1 MTAIWQATFVL
12 AAICAGVIIVTFIL
26 VRSISE
32 TVDKLVDLLVDTVKT
47 QRDITF
53 SQHEIF
59 QAQTSTYRYLKLIL
73 EILGG
78 LEPEEEEDEDESG
91 SRNEDVTAG

>member
-1 MTAIWQATFVL
+1 MTAIWQMTFIL
-12 AAICAGVIIVTFIL
+12 AAICAGVVIVTFIL

-32 TVDKLVDLLVDTVKT
+32 TVDKLVQLQIDALKT

-78 LEPEEEEDEDESG
+78 LEPEEEEDKDESG
-91 SRNEDVTAG
+91 SRNENVTAG

>member
-1 MTAIWQATFVL
+1 MTAIWQMTFIL
-12 AAICAGVIIVTFIL
+12 AAICAGLCLVIFIL
-26 VRSISE
+26 VRDISDITE
-32 TVDKLVDLLVDTVKT
+32 KLVSLQVDTIKT

-78 LEPEEEEDEDESG
+78 LEPEEEEDKDESG